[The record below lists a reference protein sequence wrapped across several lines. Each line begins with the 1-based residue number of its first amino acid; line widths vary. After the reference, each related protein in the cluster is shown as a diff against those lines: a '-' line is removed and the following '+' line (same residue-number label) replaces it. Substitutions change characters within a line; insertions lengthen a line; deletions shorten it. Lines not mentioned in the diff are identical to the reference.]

1 MVLWV
6 RLGRDKESP
15 PPHPPTTTTPS
26 YTVPFWINVPGS
38 HSHTHHS
45 RIQDRYPVVESITF
59 LSRFINFI
67 FKFTFKCGAR
77 LLSLEF
83 IYAATAIL
91 LYSYVIN
98 AAAFRGINADSYK
111 IYSHRERDRKGMMHF
126 LPNKYSKHKFI
137 VSIHH
142 HHHWSS
148 TRPPFLSS
156 PAGLP
161 ILHIQQMKRNEGGLD
176 RDSGII
182 CPV

>member
-1 MVLWV
+1 MVHI
-6 RLGRDKESP
+6 R
-15 PPHPPTTTTPS
+15 
-26 YTVPFWINVPGS
+26 I
-38 HSHTHHS
+38 HHS

-111 IYSHRERDRKGMMHF
+111 IYTHRERDRKGIMHF

-148 TRPPFLSS
+148 TRLPLSPRLLGCQYYIS
-156 PAGLP
+156 NKWSG
-161 ILHIQQMKRNEGGLD
+161 MKVD
-176 RDSGII
+176 WIGIRELS
-182 CPV
+182 VLYKFVFEYWGFYGRTKR